1 MAMKEAML
9 ETFKD
14 VRWKMQ
20 IKKTNLTMQSE
31 NED

>member
-9 ETFKD
+9 KTFKD
-14 VRWKMQ
+14 VRWNANKETILM
-20 IKKTNLTMQSE
+20 MQSE